1 MSDFNLNALLKESLK
16 HAHQARVERAKAT
29 SLDVGETSHSAYAD
43 EANWISGRILE
54 VIHKDEDGVETNL
67 GVFQEF
73 FYTKTPGSCRK
84 LVRSEKDP
92 HAREVVRGAGWLD
105 HHSEPNPET
114 AEDVAEIR
122 RYLSRRTADE
132 VKEVLKR
139 LSAEDA
145 LDEFLK

>member
-16 HAHQARVERAKAT
+16 HAHQARVDRAKAT

-43 EANWISGRILE
+43 EANWLPGRIKAL
-54 VIHKDEDGVETNL
+54 IHISEDGTQTHL
-67 GVFQEF
+67 GTFQELS
-73 FYTKTPGSCRK
+73 YSKDSKTRK
-84 LVRSEKDP
+84 LVRSSED
-92 HAREVVRGAGWLD
+92 ASECEIVRGAGWLD

-122 RYLSRRTADE
+122 RYLSRRSADE

>member
-16 HAHQARVERAKAT
+16 HAHQARVDRAKAT

-84 LVRSEKDP
+84 LVRSEGSP
-92 HAREVVRGAGWLD
+92 TAREVVRGSAWFV
-105 HHSEPNPET
+105 HHPESPPET
-114 AEDVAEIR
+114 EEDVAEIR
-122 RYLSRRTADE
+122 RYLSRRSADE